1 MAYTADIN
9 IVVKGQAAVNKLQ
22 RDLDLLGQK
31 LDEITKRRVGPSTAL
46 QTFNNQL
53 QEATRRLNEV
63 AAGTSAETEAI
74 KNYVTALGN
83 ANAASKRQNDLIED
97 EIRLREAATNQTEKL
112 AQRQQ
117 EFTARTNEAA
127 QAAHRQTAEF
137 YRQQRLAKQV
147 AQLNANAPAAQL
159 LLAPAAPGAPAMGGG
174 ARRRITGPV
183 ERLGGA
189 RTADE
194 AAATLRL
201 AQATDALAQST
212 NKIDPQYNRF
222 LPSTELLNATNRGI
236 QQLNTNQDAFNQS
249 VASGTRFQEKYN
261 RELERRTR
269 LGIGVPSNVMPGATG
284 RTNGLFPIEGPIPA
298 SQVGFG
304 RQRANLA
311 TGLRGRLPGAVGGGI
326 IGAAF
331 PLLFGQGAG
340 AATGGGIG
348 GLLGGL
354 TGVPGGSFAGSLL
367 GTLLGDIAEGGAKVK
382 ALAED
387 MGLAKGET
395 EQLAAAFRAAGADAE
410 KFGDAVQYI
419 RGIGFTDPEQVEAIK
434 LVSKLTEDYG
444 GKIDK
449 VTSAYANF
457 AARGKVGISDIN
469 KFTAQNIP
477 VLDELEK
484 KFAVNRDAVLKLA
497 KDGKISAQQLS
508 DALIA
513 VANKSKEAADKTNNP
528 WQSAWQKIVSGSQIT
543 VNAVGIIFG
552 RLLSPIASVASSIAT
567 AFGNAFDFIVRDAVQ
582 TAAEIAGALAS
593 AANNMQYLTKLKF
606 FGDIKGGAK
615 ATQKDLLDLL
625 KAPPKATPVGPIQ
638 IPGQLPAA
646 GGGTDKTAKDAQ
658 REAARVLEA
667 LRDQQLI
674 TIEIQRQSEYS
685 KKIFDAEVAKNP
697 VLVRQLEGAQQL
709 AELGVETAK
718 RLEDEKN
725 TSVQLA
731 IAKAQQ
737 AKQALIRQKTE
748 QDIAKIEQQRKE
760 NAQNTILG
768 LQQELDI
775 KNATTEA
782 ERNRL
787 RIMYEMDALRQGGQY
802 TENDLARIEA
812 LKKQIAAPETAGEIV
827 QKRIGALQD
836 EITKLTNLG
845 TIAVSVADSI
855 GAAFSQAFEG
865 IVSGT
870 MTTQEALASFFQS
883 VGDAFIQMASQIIAQ
898 QITML
903 ILQTLLKALGAPS
916 ANAMPFAGGPATGGT
931 TNTFAY
937 GAGAPTF
944 FSPRA
949 GGGPVNAA
957 TPYMVGERGPELFV
971 PGTNGGVMSNSDLRA
986 SMGSGMGG
994 SAGAP
999 VLNMSFET
1007 TSIGGVEYVSRDQL
1021 EAAMAATRRQAA
1033 RDGAQRGMTMTLD
1046 KLQQSPRTRSRV
1058 GLG

>member
-1 MAYTADIN
+1 MAYRADIE
-9 IVVKGQAAVNKLQ
+9 IAVKGAQELKRLQNEINSTSKLVKSLNDYIENFSGTGIVRSINTLRSAVASAATEFNKVALGTEEAVIAARKYVTATNELNAELKERAALLKTINEEERKNRLARAGIRETTQYGGPIGPGPASPVGALVGQKSPVEERIKRIIAGRKDQLELEQALLRLEQKSAEALNQELLARGRIAQLSAQGVNAAKFAAGQPGGPLMLPAFQERGLQ
-22 RDLDLLGQK
+22 VLNNSVRLNESSLRIEQALNTERARGVRFLEKQSAEEARQVQLGLLGQRTNR
-31 LDEITKRRVGPSTAL
+31 LPGQTGLAGGSFPVEGPMPLSQFGVSGRTTAR
-46 QTFNNQL
+46 NNL
-53 QEATRRLNEV
+53 
-63 AAGTSAETEAI
+63 AAG
-74 KNYVTALGN
+74 
-83 ANAASKRQNDLIED
+83 
-97 EIRLREAATNQTEKL
+97 
-112 AQRQQ
+112 
-117 EFTARTNEAA
+117 
-127 QAAHRQTAEF
+127 
-137 YRQQRLAKQV
+137 
-147 AQLNANAPAAQL
+147 
-159 LLAPAAPGAPAMGGG
+159 M
-174 ARRRITGPV
+174 
-183 ERLGGA
+183 
-189 RTADE
+189 
-194 AAATLRL
+194 
-201 AQATDALAQST
+201 
-212 NKIDPQYNRF
+212 
-222 LPSTELLNATNRGI
+222 
-236 QQLNTNQDAFNQS
+236 
-249 VASGTRFQEKYN
+249 
-261 RELERRTR
+261 
-269 LGIGVPSNVMPGATG
+269 
-284 RTNGLFPIEGPIPA
+284 
-298 SQVGFG
+298 
-304 RQRANLA
+304 
-311 TGLRGRLPGAVGGGI
+311 RGRLPGAISGGV

-331 PLLFGQGAG
+331 PLLFGQGGG
-340 AATGGGIG
+340 AAAGGGIG

-354 TGVPGGSFAGSLL
+354 MGPGGSFAGSLA
-367 GTLLGDIAEGGAKVK
+367 GTLIGGIAESGNKVK

-387 MGLAKGET
+387 MGLAKSET

-484 KFAVNRDAVLKLA
+484 KFGVNRDAVLKLA

-528 WQSAWQKIVSGSQIT
+528 WQSAWQKIVGGTQIT
-543 VNAVGIIFG
+543 VNAVGVIFG
-552 RLLSPIASVASSIAT
+552 RLLSPIVSVASSIAT
-567 AFGNAFDFIVRDAVQ
+567 AFGDAFDFIVRDAVQ

-593 AANNMQYLTKLKF
+593 AANNMQYLTKLKL

-625 KAPPKATPVGPIQ
+625 KTPPKATPVGPIQ
-638 IPGQLPAA
+638 IPGQLPAT
-646 GGGTDKTAKDAQ
+646 GGGTDKAAKDAA

-685 KKIFDAEVAKNP
+685 KKIFAAEMAKDP
-697 VLVRQLEGAQQL
+697 ILVRQLEGAQQL

-731 IAKAQQ
+731 IAKSQQ

-760 NAQNTILG
+760 NAQNTISG

-787 RIMYEMDALRQGGQY
+787 RIMYEMAALRQGRQFNEG
-802 TENDLARIEA
+802 ELAQIEA
-812 LKKQIAAPETAGEIV
+812 LKKQIAAPETAGEII

-836 EITKLTNLG
+836 EIAKLTNLG

-855 GAAFSQAFEG
+855 GAAFGQAFQG
-865 IVSGT
+865 IISGT

-883 VGDAFIQMASQIIAQ
+883 IGDAFIQMATEIIAK
-898 QITML
+898 QITMI
-903 ILQTLLKALGAPS
+903 ILQTILKALGGGG

-931 TNTFAY
+931 TNVGAY
-937 GAGAPTF
+937 AAGAPTF
-944 FSPRA
+944 FSPMA
-949 GGGPVNAA
+949 NGGSVKAA
-957 TPYMVGERGPELFV
+957 TPYLVGERGPELFV
-971 PGTNGGVMSNSDLRA
+971 PGTNGGIMSNSDLRS
-986 SMGSGMGG
+986 SMGAAPG
-994 SAGAP
+994 SAAGAP
-999 VLNMSFET
+999 VFNMSFET
-1007 TSIGGVEYVSRDQL
+1007 STINGVEYVSRDQL
-1021 EAAMAATRRQAA
+1021 EAAMAQTRRQAA
-1033 RDGAQRGMTMTLD
+1033 RDGANRGMTMTLD
-1046 KLQQSPRTRSRV
+1046 KLQQSPSTRKRV
-1058 GLG
+1058 GF